1 MAAKKGL
8 RARLPVA
15 YEKALEMTKKALAAE
30 GFGILTEIPVNEVLK
45 EKIGADF
52 RKYDILGACNPSI
65 AYVGLQ
71 KHLELG
77 LLLPCNVIV
86 YEEDGG
92 SVVSIQD
99 PVDMLAVAKNPDL
112 TEVGEIARG
121 HLERV
126 IEALSTEGT

>member
-1 MAAKKGL
+1 MTIGREL
-8 RARLPVA
+8 RVQLPVA
-15 YEKALEMTKKALAAE
+15 YEKALEMTKAALAGE
-30 GFGILTEIPVNEVLK
+30 GFGILTEIDVKGTLK
-45 EKIGADF
+45 AKIGADF
-52 RKYDILGACNPSI
+52 RKYNILGACNPSI

-92 SVVSIQD
+92 SVVAIQD
-99 PVDMLAVAKNPDL
+99 PVDMLAVANNPDL
-112 TEVGEIARG
+112 AEVGEIARG

-126 IEALSTEGT
+126 IEALSAQRS